1 MTFSTSSHSVPL
13 PHSNL
18 YFSRNVKRPLPF
30 LFSSCTAVFIFF
42 VYVLSS
48 HMECGTI
55 NPIFK
60 WGSLLL
66 LVPNVP
72 NPVLWNKLIFKKCI
86 VLSVRGWFHY
96 TDLYLDYQQF
106 TLVVFYKAL
115 TVLQYLLSL
124 VRCLICLWYLIKAQQ
139 MFVLRLSRYSFCWIV
154 LDYTR
159 IFALHPIFIFYI
171 NPLILRIPHRI

>member
-1 MTFSTSSHSVPL
+1 MYSKLWCYVLSSLPLGLGLTLTMTFSTSSHSVPL

-72 NPVLWNKLIFKKCI
+72 NPVFWNKLTFKKCI
-86 VLSVRGWFHY
+86 VFSVRGWFHY
-96 TDLYLDYQQF
+96 TDLF
-106 TLVVFYKAL
+106 
-115 TVLQYLLSL
+115 
-124 VRCLICLWYLIKAQQ
+124 
-139 MFVLRLSRYSFCWIV
+139 RLSAI
-154 LDYTR
+154 
-159 IFALHPIFIFYI
+159 YI
-171 NPLILRIPHRI
+171 GCIL